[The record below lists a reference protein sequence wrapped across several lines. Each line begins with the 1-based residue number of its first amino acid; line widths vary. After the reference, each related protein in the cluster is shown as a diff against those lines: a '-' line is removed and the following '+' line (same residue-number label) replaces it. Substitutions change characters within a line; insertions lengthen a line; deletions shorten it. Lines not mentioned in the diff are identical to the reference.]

1 MFTEKLSGI
10 ESMYWNSCNLC
21 IDFIYLGST
30 SSTHFTKKKYLKS
43 METLF
48 ILLKTLYFSK
58 YSTFALLFPQLVI
71 AESRRSWLKINPQVY
86 DFLTCLYFNLKM
98 QIVWYLVKERRS
110 YIETWSIVGIV
121 LEEKFQEKKYV
132 EIWYQKVVLDNYL
145 VLIRSCKCSYCIGE
159 TLENEIFWKG
169 TIKILEEIWAWTLI
183 CFSWAHQYLS
193 EGMVFSRLLDGLLCG
208 ACI

>member
-10 ESMYWNSCNLC
+10 ESMYWHSCNLC

-30 SSTHFTKKKYLKS
+30 SSMHFAKRKYLKS
-43 METLF
+43 MEALF

-58 YSTFALLFPQLVI
+58 YSTFALVFPQLVI

-121 LEEKFQEKKYV
+121 LEEKFQGK
-132 EIWYQKVVLDNYL
+132 N
-145 VLIRSCKCSYCIGE
+145 
-159 TLENEIFWKG
+159 
-169 TIKILEEIWAWTLI
+169 
-183 CFSWAHQYLS
+183 
-193 EGMVFSRLLDGLLCG
+193 M
-208 ACI
+208 